1 MKKVF
6 FGTNTLYKI
15 SWNTECNMILLKYQG
30 FYDNTSNTNSL
41 PQIPNPLLQRNQQN
55 NIHMNC

>member
-15 SWNTECNMILLKYQG
+15 GWNTECNMILLKYQG
-30 FYDNTSNTNSL
+30 FYDNTST
-41 PQIPNPLLQRNQQN
+41 QIHFLRPPPPFLQRNQQN
-55 NIHMNC
+55 NIPMNC